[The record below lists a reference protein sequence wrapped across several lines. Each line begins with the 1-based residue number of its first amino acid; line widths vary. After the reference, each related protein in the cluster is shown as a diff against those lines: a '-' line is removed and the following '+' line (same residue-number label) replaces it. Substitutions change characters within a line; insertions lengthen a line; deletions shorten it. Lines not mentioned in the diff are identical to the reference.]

1 MIRHLSNALLALAI
15 AAVAFSSALYAA
27 DTPATI
33 AESAKLPI
41 DPAVRTGKLK
51 NGLTYYVRRNTRPEK
66 RADIWLAVNA
76 GSTLE
81 DENQRG
87 LAHFVEHL
95 AFRGTTHFKGH
106 ELIDFL
112 ERTGMKFGPDINA
125 FTSFDETVYTLRIP
139 TDNPEIV
146 RKSLLIL
153 SDWAHN
159 VSFDAG
165 DIEKERGVV
174 IEEWRLGRGADA
186 RMRDQQFPV
195 LFKGS
200 RYAER
205 LTIGKK
211 EILEKAPRD
220 VIRRFYRDWY
230 RPNLM
235 AVIAVGD
242 FDAEAMEKAIR
253 AQFASLTNPPHPRPR
268 TLYPVPDHDATLVSI
283 ATDPE
288 ATATRVIVY
297 NKKKREERS
306 AVRDY
311 RRHLVERLYYSMV
324 DDRLNELRRN
334 ADPPFLYAF
343 SGSGSFVRTKD
354 IVVATAGV
362 QETRLETGLDT
373 LLTELTRVDQHG
385 FNATELER
393 AKKQMLRFFE
403 QAWKERDK
411 QDSGMFTDEILGAFL
426 GGDPMPGIEFERG
439 LAERFAPTITLDE
452 VNAFARGKSTE
463 RNRVILVNAPAKAAA
478 MLPTEARMKE
488 IFTAVEH
495 KSLEAWVDRVR
506 QGPLVPQPPA
516 AGTIVDE
523 TTIPELGVTRWKLSN
538 GITVILKPT
547 DFKND
552 QVLLSGFSPGG
563 NSLLPDAKY
572 MSSVFAGTVLGEGGL
587 GQFDS
592 IELEKAL
599 AGKIANVSANVGELE
614 EGVTGRASPQDLDTL
629 LQLLYLKVTAPRA
642 DRKAFESWKAR
653 SKAGIENRMARPEN
667 VFSDKML
674 VTMSSGHFRR
684 RPFTP
689 ELLDEIDLDTAV
701 AVWRDRFA
709 DAGNFT
715 FGIVGA
721 FKIDEIRPL
730 VLQYIGGLPSAG
742 RKDRWKDVGVRP
754 PEGVVNFDVRK
765 GLEAKS
771 QVNITFTGPAT
782 WTRESAHLMNSLA
795 AALRIRLREVMR
807 EDMGGVYGVGVS
819 GGISR
824 RPVERYSFNITFG
837 CAPDRVEEL
846 RKAAFDL
853 IESVK
858 KDGISADI
866 AAKVR
871 EQQTRDRETALR
883 ENGFWLGGLLE
894 SARFGDDPK
903 LVLHYDELV
912 KLVTPDALRD
922 LARATLNPQR
932 VVTGVLYPETGAKAT
947 K

>member
-1 MIRHLSNALLALAI
+1 MIRFLKYAFLALAI
-15 AAVAFSSALYAA
+15 IPVALYAA
-27 DTPATI
+27 DKPETI
-33 AESAKLPI
+33 AESARLPL
-41 DPAVRTGKLK
+41 DPAIRTGKLK

-81 DENQRG
+81 DEDQRG

-95 AFRGTTHFKGH
+95 AFRGTKNFKGH
-106 ELIDFL
+106 EVIDFL
-112 ERTGMKFGPDINA
+112 ERTGMRFGPDINA
-125 FTSFDETVYTLRIP
+125 FTSFDETVYTLRVP
-139 TDNPEIV
+139 TDKPEIV
-146 RKSLLIL
+146 QKSLLIL

-159 VSFDAG
+159 VSLDAA
-165 DIEKERGVV
+165 DIDKERGVV
-174 IEEWRLGRGADA
+174 IEEWRLGRGAEA

-211 EILEKAPRD
+211 EILEKATPAT
-220 VIRRFYRDWY
+220 IRRFYRDWY
-230 RPNLM
+230 RPDLM

-242 FDAEAMEKAIR
+242 FDAGEMEKAIR
-253 AQFASLTNPPHPRPR
+253 AQFSSIPNPPHER
-268 TLYPVPDHDATLVSI
+268 TRKLYPVPDHDATLVSI

-288 ATATRVIVY
+288 ATATRVVVY
-297 NKKKREERS
+297 NKKKHEEET

-311 RRHLVERLYYSMV
+311 RRHLIERLYYSMV
-324 DDRLNELRRN
+324 NDRLSELRRA
-334 ADPPFLYAF
+334 ADPPFLFA
-343 SGSGSFVRTKD
+343 GTGAGSFVRTKD
-354 IVVATAGV
+354 IVIATAGV
-362 QETRLETGLDT
+362 QEAKLETGLNA
-373 LLTELTRVDQHG
+373 LLTELARVDQHG

-393 AKKQMLRFFE
+393 AKKEMLRFFE

-411 QDSGMFTDEILGAFL
+411 QESGLFANEILGAFL
-426 GGDPMPGIEFERG
+426 GGEPMPGIEFERG
-439 LAERFAPTITLDE
+439 LAERFVPAITLDE
-452 VNAFARGKSTE
+452 VNAFARGTNGE

-478 MLPTEARMKE
+478 VLPTEARMKE
-488 IFTAVEH
+488 IFTAVEK
-495 KSLEAWVDRVR
+495 KSVEPWVDRVR
-506 QGPLVPQPPA
+506 QGALVPQPPA
-516 AGTIVDE
+516 PGTIVEE

-538 GITVILKPT
+538 GITVLLKPT

-552 QVLLSGFSPGG
+552 QVLLSGFNPGG
-563 NSLLPDAKY
+563 SSLLSDAKY
-572 MSSVFAGTVLGEGGL
+572 MSSVFAGSILAEGGA

-599 AGKIANVSANVGELE
+599 AGKLANVSANVGELE
-614 EGVTGRASPQDLDTL
+614 ENINGRASPQDIDTL
-629 LQLLYLKVTAPRA
+629 MQLLYLKVTAPRA
-642 DRKAFESWKAR
+642 DKTAFDSWKAR
-653 SKAGIENRMARPEN
+653 TKAGIENRQARPET
-667 VFSDKML
+667 VFNDKML

-689 ELLDEIDLDTAV
+689 DILDEVDLDTAA

-715 FGIVGA
+715 FAIVGA

-742 RKDRWKDVGVRP
+742 RKEHWKDVGVRP
-754 PEGVVNFDVRK
+754 PDGVVNFDVRK

-782 WTRESAHLMNSLA
+782 WTRENAHLMNALA
-795 AALRIRLREVMR
+795 AALRIRLREVLR
-807 EDMGGVYGVGVS
+807 ENMGGVYGVGVS

-824 RPVERYSFNITFG
+824 WPVERYAFTITFG
-837 CAPDRVEEL
+837 CAPDRVDEL
-846 RKAAFDL
+846 RKAALDL
-853 IESVK
+853 IETVK

-866 AAKVR
+866 VTKVR
-871 EQQTRDRETALR
+871 EQEIRDRETALR
-883 ENGFWLGGLLE
+883 ENGFWLGGLIE
-894 SARFGDDPK
+894 SARSGDDPK

-912 KLVTPDALRD
+912 KLVTPEALRD
-922 LARATLNPQR
+922 TARATLNPQR
-932 VVTGVLYPETGAKAT
+932 VVTGVLYPETDAKAV